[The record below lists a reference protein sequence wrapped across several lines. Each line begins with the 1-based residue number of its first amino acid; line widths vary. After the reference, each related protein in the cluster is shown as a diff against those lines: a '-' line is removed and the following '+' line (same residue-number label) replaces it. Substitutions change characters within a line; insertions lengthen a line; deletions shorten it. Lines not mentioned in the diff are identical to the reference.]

1 MQQKNLQ
8 ETETL
13 KAKRQ
18 SGHYLVALCNWG
30 INDDF
35 PEIVLRAVDEAL
47 RRAEF
52 GDALETPYILASKKL
67 TEWQNFAM
75 QGDVKGRFYNEFEQ
89 VLLERN
95 PSQTLARFKQRLE
108 NFEASVLDQFKHI
121 HAEITTAVF
130 SYDKADLLSI
140 LKTTLAS
147 EAFKQRFAGLLVLF
161 DEFGDAMEPGNMKP

>member
-1 MQQKNLQ
+1 
-8 ETETL
+8 
-13 KAKRQ
+13 
-18 SGHYLVALCNWG
+18 
-30 INDDF
+30 
-35 PEIVLRAVDEAL
+35 
-47 RRAEF
+47 
-52 GDALETPYILASKKL
+52 
-67 TEWQNFAM
+67 M

-108 NFEASVLDQFKHI
+108 NFEASVLDEFKHI

-161 DEFGDAMEPGNMKP
+161 DEFGDAMERGNMNPKAFQQFAQFCAETPSACAPIVFVGTAHKSLMYYAKSYNTMEFRTASDPYRRNRS